1 MTSPS
6 KGGASKIAPPAPN
19 GVLQSGAPAP
29 DVDSARDDMINV
41 FLQRTTDLDANEGY
55 YNATQRPEAV
65 GVAVPQ
71 EMRSLLAYVGYP
83 RLYVD
88 SLSDRLE
95 IEGFRLGIPPDVAA
109 GASASPS
116 GASTGAP
123 TAQPNPATGA
133 PPSAPAA
140 PGTSPAAGK
149 GAPGSPDAQLWDWWQ
164 ANDLDVEAPLGHNE
178 AFVNGRSY
186 ITVAAPDP
194 AIDLDVDPTVPIIR
208 VESAKTLYAV
218 IDPRTRA
225 VTQAL
230 RYIVGADGT
239 PQAGQVVAATL
250 YLPLSTTAWIK
261 DPQSGQWTVVQQVP
275 HNLGI
280 VPVVPLTNKTLLS
293 DLYGTS
299 EITPELRSITDAAA
313 RILMNLQSAAELMG
327 VPQRILFGV
336 KPQEIGVDPATGQ
349 SRYDA
354 YMARIL
360 AFEEQSGSASQ
371 FQASELRNFCD
382 ALDQLDRKAA
392 AYTGL
397 PPQYISYSSA
407 NPASAEAIEASES
420 RLVKKAERKAVVFG
434 GAWEQ
439 AMRIAIRVM
448 GTAQLPPEYYRME
461 TIWRDPSTPT
471 YASQAAAA
479 VGLYAGGAGVIPK
492 KRARRDMGYSI
503 VEIDEMEQWDIEEM
517 QGLMGAY
524 TGGPLGGPGTQ
535 PPSPNT
541 AHQVINQQNT
551 QATIDQNAQQTSNSN
566 SSKS

>member
-6 KGGASKIAPPAPN
+6 KGASKVAPPAPN
-19 GVLQSGAPAP
+19 GVLQSGAPAS
-29 DVDSARDDMINV
+29 DVDTCRDDMINV
-41 FLQRTTDLDANEGY
+41 FLQRTTDLNVNEGY
-55 YNATQRPEAV
+55 YNATQRPESV
-65 GVAVPQ
+65 GIAVPQ

-95 IEGFRLGIPPDVAA
+95 IEGFRLGVPPDPNDPNAA
-109 GASASPS
+109 
-116 GASTGAP
+116 
-123 TAQPNPATGA
+123 ATGA
-133 PPSAPAA
+133 GSAGAGGPA
-140 PGTSPAAGK
+140 GSAGSTVS
-149 GAPGSPDAQLWDWWQ
+149 GAPSAQLWDWWQ
-164 ANDLDVEAPLGHNE
+164 ANNLDVESPLAHNE

-186 ITVAAPDP
+186 ITVSAPDP
-194 AIDLDVDPTVPIIR
+194 AVDVDVDLTVPIIR

-218 IDPRTRA
+218 IDPRTRQ

-250 YLPLSTTAWIK
+250 YLPLQTIAWVK

-280 VPVVPLTNKTLLS
+280 VPVVPVTNRTLLS

-327 VPQRILFGV
+327 VPQRLLFGV
-336 KPQEIGVDPATGQ
+336 KPQEIGVDPATGF

-360 AFEEQSGSASQ
+360 AFEEEQGKAFQ
-371 FQASELRNFCD
+371 FNAAELRNFCD

-407 NPASAEAIEASES
+407 NPPRRRLS
-420 RLVKKAERKAVVFG
+420 R
-434 GAWEQ
+434 
-439 AMRIAIRVM
+439 
-448 GTAQLPPEYYRME
+448 PPNHG
-461 TIWRDPSTPT
+461 W
-471 YASQAAAA
+471 
-479 VGLYAGGAGVIPK
+479 
-492 KRARRDMGYSI
+492 
-503 VEIDEMEQWDIEEM
+503 
-517 QGLMGAY
+517 
-524 TGGPLGGPGTQ
+524 
-535 PPSPNT
+535 
-541 AHQVINQQNT
+541 
-551 QATIDQNAQQTSNSN
+551 
-566 SSKS
+566 

>member
-1 MTSPS
+1 MT
-6 KGGASKIAPPAPN
+6 APAAQPAPN
-19 GVLQSGAPAP
+19 GYLQSGAPAP
-29 DVDSARDDMINV
+29 DVDTCRDDMINV
-41 FLQRTTDLDANEGY
+41 FLQRTTDLAANGGY
-55 YNATQRPEAV
+55 YGATERPAAV

-71 EMRSLLAYVGYP
+71 EMRGLLQAVGYP

-95 IEGFRLGIPPDVAA
+95 VEGFRLGIPAASTTDGSAETAA
-109 GASASPS
+109 GNS
-116 GASTGAP
+116 STGV
-123 TAQPNPATGA
+123 TAGA
-133 PPSAPAA
+133 P
-140 PGTSPAAGK
+140 
-149 GAPGSPDAQLWDWWQ
+149 DDQLWDWWQ
-164 ANDLDVEAPLGHNE
+164 ANNLDVESPLGHNE
-178 AFVNGRSY
+178 SFVNGRAY
-186 ITVAAPDP
+186 ITIAAPDP
-194 AIDLDVDPTVPIIR
+194 AVDVDVDLTVPIIR
-208 VESAKTLYAV
+208 VESATTLYAV

-230 RYIVGADGT
+230 RYIVGAPGT

-250 YLPLSTTAWIK
+250 YLPLQTIAWNK
-261 DPQSGQWTVVQQVP
+261 DAQSGEWDVIQQVP

-280 VPVVPLTNKTLLS
+280 VPVVPITNRTLLS

-336 KPQEIGVDPATGQ
+336 KPQEIGVDPATSI

-360 AFEEQSGSASQ
+360 AFEESTGTATQ
-371 FQASELRNFCD
+371 FSASELRNFCD

-397 PPQYISYSSA
+397 PPQYISYSSD

-420 RLVKKAERKAVVFG
+420 RLVKKAERKAVIFG

-439 AMRIAIRVM
+439 AMRIAVRVM
-448 GTAQLPPEYYRME
+448 GQAVLPPEYYRME

-471 YASQAAAA
+471 YASKAAAA
-479 VGLYAGGAGVIPK
+479 TGLYAGGQGVIPK
-492 KRARRDMGYSI
+492 KRARYDMGYSV
-503 VEIDEMEQWDIEEM
+503 VEVDEMEQWDAIEM
-517 QGLMGAY
+517 QGLLGAY
-524 TGGPLGGPGTQ
+524 AGTTPPDPGAN
-535 PPSPNT
+535 PSPAT
-541 AHQVINQQNT
+541 AHQVVGQQNT
-551 QATIDQNAQQTSNSN
+551 QAALDKADQPTETKTST
-566 SSKS
+566 KT